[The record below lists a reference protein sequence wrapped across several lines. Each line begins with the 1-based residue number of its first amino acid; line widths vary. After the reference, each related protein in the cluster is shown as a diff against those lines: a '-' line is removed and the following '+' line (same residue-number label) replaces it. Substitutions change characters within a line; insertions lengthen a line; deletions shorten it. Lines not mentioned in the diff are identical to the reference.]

1 MLEIRA
7 CQHCGTDLQNVVRG
21 RPQRFCS
28 DKCRKAHSRINGH
41 EIRSDRQSYSGGE
54 NTDLAPSQPIE
65 NIEAVCPLIQ
75 ERGPSRR
82 HANSAKELHFEEWPK
97 RQKKTDRCITY
108 MLTDGKQLNTGYGR
122 ASRPLGYV
130 MEISPGR
137 WVARVGNLS
146 SEPLSL
152 GSARKAAVALH
163 RSKDQGQ
170 PRDWMRE
177 LNCKLV
183 TEINRGHLAHER
195 RRVPINLLG
204 GHRWPN
210 TLAINP
216 ELRAS
221 ILETELCSG
230 QEPIPTETLKGDD
243 YPLQTYSDGF
253 PKLPAC
259 LDRRPWPAM
268 AEAA

>member
-1 MLEIRA
+1 MGAGEPRYFHNHKPSREFQKCLRSGRA
-7 CQHCGTDLQNVVRG
+7 NCGTDLQNVVRG

-97 RQKKTDRCITY
+97 RGRPTAASP

-183 TEINRGHLAHER
+183 TEINR
-195 RRVPINLLG
+195 
-204 GHRWPN
+204 
-210 TLAINP
+210 
-216 ELRAS
+216 
-221 ILETELCSG
+221 ETELCSG
-230 QEPIPTETLKGDD
+230 HEPIPTETLKGDD

-268 AEAA
+268 AEPA